1 MSASINQLLKK
12 LDIKLVRKYNKGNK
26 VLTYII
32 FDKANEYRLTTE
44 ERKYIVG
51 TMVIETT
58 KKRKIK
64 KGGRKTTLDDVV
76 KRLDDVVKEM
86 RAGFA
91 KLDSR
96 IDNLVKANNLKE

>member
-1 MSASINQLLKK
+1 
-12 LDIKLVRKYNKGNK
+12 
-26 VLTYII
+26 
-32 FDKANEYRLTTE
+32 
-44 ERKYIVG
+44 
-51 TMVIETT
+51 MVIETT

-76 KRLDDVVKEM
+76 KTVDGLAKTVDGLAKRLDDVVKEM

-96 IDNLVKANNLKE
+96 IDNLVKVNNLKE